1 MYLGGNSKTLMFANI
16 GPADYNYDETLGT
29 LRYAS
34 RAKSIRNKAKIN
46 EDPKDA
52 LMKQYQKEIEELKKM
67 LEQESH
73 GVISNES
80 SEETET
86 EEEEEE
92 QHSEGEVV
100 EISNVSVDDTK
111 DITIQNE
118 HHEQVDKE

>member
-1 MYLGGNSKTLMFANI
+1 MGVLNARSKQAPPDRPLSKQQKSNFIPYRNSKLTRLLQDSLGGNSKTLMFANV
-16 GPADYNYDETLGT
+16 GPANYNYEETIST

-34 RAKSIRNKAKIN
+34 RAKSIKNKAKIN

-80 SEETET
+80 SEE
-86 EEEEEE
+86 
-92 QHSEGEVV
+92 
-100 EISNVSVDDTK
+100 
-111 DITIQNE
+111 
-118 HHEQVDKE
+118 